1 MDLKE
6 VQAPSEYRA
15 RVIKVD
21 LDDNMTVPLCPDY
34 FKEFYSDALPGNREK
49 MVLNQKSC
57 FLD

>member
-15 RVIKVD
+15 RVIKID
-21 LDDNMTVPLCPDY
+21 LVDNMIVPLCPDY
-34 FKEFYSDALPGNREK
+34 FKEFYSDAL